1 MIDRE
6 LHPSSGGSSAPIP
19 IGEAAAAGG
28 GGGDVAVVLAAAE
41 EENHHVQSSMNPP
54 REHNNMK
61 KKMREMDG
69 GTLAVEIDHLLEE
82 YTGTSGDDDESTTN
96 STSIGSGAIH
106 QLLLQ
111 DRLGGRA
118 FAAHSSSSTAVHFFL
133 ETGMNSTEETEGIE
147 VVMNSTEETEG
158 IEVVMKDDKK
168 SQSK

>member
-1 MIDRE
+1 MQFFTSMPLDALSTMIDRE

-82 YTGTSGDDDESTTN
+82 YTGTSGDDD
-96 STSIGSGAIH
+96 AIH
-106 QLLLQ
+106 NQFHVNRIRRNPSATTPRPTWWTCFRRALFLLNCCPFLFG
-111 DRLGGRA
+111 DRCE
-118 FAAHSSSSTAVHFFL
+118 F
-133 ETGMNSTEETEGIE
+133 
-147 VVMNSTEETEG
+147 
-158 IEVVMKDDKK
+158 D
-168 SQSK
+168 